1 MTLTSTRSASQALAQ
16 AFLNHSRLA
25 AARVEIAD
33 AREAYAV
40 QTELAHALGPI
51 AGWKVGA
58 PNLQA
63 TPACAPMPLAGL
75 RPSGSTLQV
84 PAAAWRIVE
93 VEVALRLGTDL
104 DVRADMPT
112 PRELAASIQ
121 DVLPLMELVDGRYA
135 EGRDAPAPHRLAD
148 LQCHA
153 GFVVGPAA
161 SIDPATL
168 DLRVVEASLWFGDTR
183 QAHAVGGNPAP
194 DAWHLLG
201 WLARHCAERGLPLRR
216 GQIVTTGS
224 CTGMHVAPTDTRL
237 CGRVTGIG
245 EVEMRLSSL

>member
-1 MTLTSTRSASQALAQ
+1 MTSTSIRSASQALAQ
-16 AFLNHSRLA
+16 AFLSPSRLPA
-25 AARVEIAD
+25 ASLAITD
-33 AREAYAV
+33 AGEAYAI

-58 PNLQA
+58 PHLQA

-84 PAAAWRIVE
+84 PTTAWRIVE
-93 VEVALRLGTDL
+93 VEVALRLGVDL
-104 DVRADMPT
+104 EVHADAPT
-112 PRELAASIQ
+112 PTELAASIQ
-121 DVLPLMELVDGRYA
+121 DVLPLIELVDGRYA
-135 EGRDAPAPHRLAD
+135 EGREAPATHRLAD

-153 GFVVGPAA
+153 AFVIGNAA

-168 DLRVVEASLWFGDTR
+168 DLRTVEASLWFGGAR

-194 DAWHLLG
+194 DVWHLLG
-201 WLARHCAERGLPLRR
+201 WLARHCTERGLPLRR
-216 GQIVTTGS
+216 GQIITTGS

-245 EVEMRLSSL
+245 EVELRLSPL